1 MPVLK
6 AHLAMTSIAK
16 MPLKYLQ
23 GYPPT
28 TIAQV
33 QQLIAEDGLGAWL
46 LDKYPKGHA
55 LRTDSALFE
64 YVQAIKQT
72 SLRGTEPLTK
82 ALFDSKLG
90 VLAQA
95 LGTHSNV
102 ARVQGNKLK
111 AKREIRVASLF
122 KDVPLEFLRMI
133 VVHELAHFKERAHN
147 RAFYQLCSHMEPHY
161 AQLEFEL
168 RLYLTHLELAGKLLW
183 GGTEAAIP

>member
-1 MPVLK
+1 
-6 AHLAMTSIAK
+6 MTSIADK
-16 MPLKYLQ
+16 PLKYLQ
-23 GYPPT
+23 GYPPHA
-28 TIAQV
+28 IAQV
-33 QQLIAEDGLGAWL
+33 QQLITENGLGAWL
-46 LDKYPKGHA
+46 LGKYPEAHT

-64 YVQAIKQT
+64 YAQGIKQT

-90 VLAQA
+90 VLAQT

-133 VVHELAHFKERAHN
+133 VVHELAHFKERDHN
-147 RAFYQLCSHMEPHY
+147 RAFYQLCNHMEPNY
-161 AQLEFEL
+161 PQLEFEL
-168 RLYLTHLELAGKLLW
+168 RLYLTHLERAGARLW
-183 GGTEAAIP
+183 GGADALSP